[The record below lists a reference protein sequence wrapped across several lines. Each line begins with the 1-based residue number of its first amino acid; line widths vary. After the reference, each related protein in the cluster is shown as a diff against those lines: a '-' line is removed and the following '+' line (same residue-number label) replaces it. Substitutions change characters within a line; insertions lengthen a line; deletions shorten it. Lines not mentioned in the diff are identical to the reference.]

1 MSAAEDRT
9 AAVTVREARVGDEM
23 AVAEVHVRSW
33 QEGYRGLMPDEFLD
47 AQDPRDRVG
56 RYRFGAEEAGAPV
69 TLLAVEVGSSREGSG
84 DDPSLTNSVEVR
96 SGSSPLPCETVLGF
110 VTVCPS
116 RDEDA
121 RGLAEVAALYVDP
134 VRYQRGVGRLLM
146 AEGRRRLVEMGFT
159 DAVLWVLDGND
170 RAARFYER
178 EGWARDGSRRFED
191 PYDIPSHVSRF
202 RRSL

>member
-1 MSAAEDRT
+1 LPAVAFRIRAARP
-9 AAVTVREARVGDEM
+9 GDEM

-56 RYRFGAEEAGAPV
+56 RYDFGGGEGAPT
-69 TLLAVEVGSSREGSG
+69 TLLAFE
-84 DDPSLTNSVEVR
+84 DDDL
-96 SGSSPLPCETVLGF
+96 LGF
-110 VTVCPS
+110 VTICPS

-121 RGLAEVAALYVDP
+121 QGLGEVAALYVDP
-134 VRYQRGVGRLLM
+134 VRYRGGVGRRLM
-146 AEGRRRLVEMGFT
+146 AAARESLRESGFT

-178 EGWARDGSRRFED
+178 EGWEPDGSRRYED

-202 RRSL
+202 RRAL